1 MSVKHYVFIQTHKLY
16 VVKYQFSQQTI
27 TVIKYLKMKVLVIGA
42 GNMGLTYA
50 EGMATSPLFSE
61 HKLIIYDTD
70 SKKIESLSK
79 DVRFNVLD
87 NLDDCLPKAN
97 IVFIAVKP
105 YHSDALFEQ
114 MKPML
119 NEQQIFVSLMAG
131 VTIETIHKKLGI
143 KKIIRTMP
151 NLPAQVG
158 KGVTSY
164 TESKAVSKVE
174 LILVRNLLD
183 TTGTSIHVETENFID
198 ASTGISGSGPA
209 YVFYFMQSMLEAALK
224 MGFSDYDSKVLV
236 SNTFEGAIELFNQAD
251 LSPEKWINRVASKG
265 GTTRAAIDSMEDNNV
280 NQLIKDA
287 AFAAFDR
294 AVELG
299 KEK

>member
-1 MSVKHYVFIQTHKLY
+1 
-16 VVKYQFSQQTI
+16 
-27 TVIKYLKMKVLVIGA
+27 MKVLVIGA

-50 EGMATSPLFSE
+50 EGMSTSPLLSK
-61 HKLIIYDTD
+61 HKLMIYDTD
-70 SKKIESLSK
+70 SNKIKSLSK
-79 DVRFNVLD
+79 DVRFNVYN
-87 NLDDCLPKAN
+87 NLDDCLSKAD

-105 YHSDALFEQ
+105 YHSNTLFEQ
-114 MKPML
+114 MKPIL

-131 VTIETIHKKLGI
+131 VTIETIQQKLGS

-164 TESKAVSKVE
+164 TESKAISKVE

-183 TTGTSIHVETENFID
+183 TTGTSIHVETENYID

-224 MGFSDYDSKVLV
+224 LGFSDYDSKILV
-236 SNTFEGAIELFNQAD
+236 TNTFEGAIELFNQAD

-265 GTTRAAIDSMEDNNV
+265 GTTRAAIDSMEGNNV

-287 AFAAFDR
+287 AYAAFER

-299 KEK
+299 KEN